1 MCCIMFLQRFEPRAK
16 SFKNFHSSSSSS
28 SSFFFSSILFLNKN
42 SNCIGLRLHPGLQ
55 HKALIIYYA
64 SLFSAYGQRLFPKG
78 KVFGVV
84 EEDHSNLIGSDRPS
98 VLNVLAAAR

>member
-1 MCCIMFLQRFEPRAK
+1 MCCIMFLQRFE
-16 SFKNFHSSSSSS
+16 SSLRVLKISILRLLLLLF
-28 SSFFFSSILFLNKN
+28 SSFLFLNKN